1 MNFTINVDCT
11 PQEAR
16 SFLGLPDLSP
26 IHDRYVQAA
35 LDAMN
40 GATNLEQM
48 QTMFNSLSPIGD
60 ASMKL
65 FSDMMSI
72 GLGAATGTGGGS
84 GRGSSRKD

>member
-35 LDAMN
+35 LDAMS

-48 QTMFNSLSPIGD
+48 QSMFRSLSPIGD
-60 ASMKL
+60 ASMKM

-72 GLGAATGTGGGS
+72 GLGAAAGTSGGS
-84 GRGSSRKD
+84 GRGGAAKD

>member
-48 QTMFNSLSPIGD
+48 QNMFNTLSPIGD
-60 ASMKL
+60 ASMKM

-72 GLGAATGTGGGS
+72 GLGAATGGGAGT
-84 GRGSSRKD
+84 GRGTTRKE